1 MMYHLNL
8 RVCVCL
14 AVQCVCVC
22 VCVMAKLPRMSG
34 LSGFGHVPWKNWLAV
49 HACRGC
55 VECVRPRLMS
65 RKSWCEPLVWC
76 VVDVVRHALLRSWS
90 ESRI

>member
-22 VCVMAKLPRMSG
+22 VCVTAKLPRMSG
-34 LSGFGHVPWKNWLAV
+34 LSSFGHASWKNWLAV

-55 VECVRPRLMS
+55 VECV
-65 RKSWCEPLVWC
+65 C
-76 VVDVVRHALLRSWS
+76 VSEAHVAQVVV
-90 ESRI
+90 